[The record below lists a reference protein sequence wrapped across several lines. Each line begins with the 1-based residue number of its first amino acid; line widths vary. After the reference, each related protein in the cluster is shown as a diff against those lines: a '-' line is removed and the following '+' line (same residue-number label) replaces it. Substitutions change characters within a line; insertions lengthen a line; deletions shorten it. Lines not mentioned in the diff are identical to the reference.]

1 MQSAPNKPR
10 PARET
15 AAPELVASYLERVG
29 RKKLL
34 APEEEIDLGRRVRAG
49 DETARIEL
57 IERNLRLVVSVAK
70 RYSGMGLPFEDLIQ
84 EGNIGLMK
92 AVEKFDPERGYRFSI
107 YATWWIRQAIG
118 RAVADKGR
126 TIRLPVHAYEKLARL
141 RRANAELAMELGRK
155 PTNEETA
162 RCLGWRAREVKF
174 ILESS
179 QNSISLNR
187 PAGSEEGNSE
197 LGYFVEDEDAS
208 ERLEAVAD
216 RVEVRRLWDALVQL
230 PERERRVLVRR
241 YGLDGRERA
250 TLRELAEELAL
261 SRERIRQLQ
270 RTLWIRTQPPW
281 RRTGGRN
288 EGLSTEIP
296 RQKWILRDRHEA
308 GSLLAE
314 RLSGYRDQKPI
325 VLALTRRGVVVG
337 YEVARALGAPLDVV
351 VARKLES
358 AGTPGAGRWGHRAK
372 GCACTQRGRSRV
384 ARHL

>member
-1 MQSAPNKPR
+1 MQSAPYKPR

-29 RKKLL
+29 KKKLL
-34 APEEEIDLGRRVRAG
+34 APEEEIELGRRVRAG
-49 DETARIEL
+49 VEAARIEL

-92 AVEKFDPERGYRFSI
+92 AVDRFDPERGYRYST

-118 RAVADKGR
+118 RALADKAR
-126 TIRLPVHAYEKLARL
+126 SIRLPVHAYEKLARL

-162 RCLGWRAREVKF
+162 RRLGWRAREVRF

-197 LGYFVEDEDAS
+197 LGDFVEDEDAS

-216 RVEVRRLWDALVQL
+216 RVEVRRLWDALVRL

-270 RTLWIRTQPPW
+270 RMAELTLKIRTQLPVAAN
-281 RRTGGRN
+281 RRTG
-288 EGLSTEIP
+288 
-296 RQKWILRDRHEA
+296 
-308 GSLLAE
+308 
-314 RLSGYRDQKPI
+314 
-325 VLALTRRGVVVG
+325 
-337 YEVARALGAPLDVV
+337 
-351 VARKLES
+351 
-358 AGTPGAGRWGHRAK
+358 
-372 GCACTQRGRSRV
+372 
-384 ARHL
+384 

>member
-1 MQSAPNKPR
+1 MQSAPYEPR

-29 RKKLL
+29 RRKLL
-34 APEEEIDLGRRVRAG
+34 APEEEIDLGRRVRPGNEA
-49 DETARIEL
+49 ARIEL
-57 IERNLRLVVSVAK
+57 TERNLRLVVSVAK
-70 RYSGMGLPFEDLIQ
+70 KYSGMGLPFEDLIQ

-92 AVEKFDPERGYRFSI
+92 AVDKFEPERGYRFST

-141 RRANAELAMELGRK
+141 RRANAELAMELRREL
-155 PTNEETA
+155 TNEETA
-162 RCLGWRAREVKF
+162 RRLGWSAREVRF
-174 ILESS
+174 ILESG
-179 QNSISLNR
+179 QNSTSLNR

-197 LGYFVEDEDAS
+197 LGDFVEDEDAS

-270 RTLWIRTQPPW
+270 RTAELTLRIRTQLPVAAN
-281 RRTGGRN
+281 RR
-288 EGLSTEIP
+288 
-296 RQKWILRDRHEA
+296 A
-308 GSLLAE
+308 G
-314 RLSGYRDQKPI
+314 
-325 VLALTRRGVVVG
+325 
-337 YEVARALGAPLDVV
+337 
-351 VARKLES
+351 
-358 AGTPGAGRWGHRAK
+358 
-372 GCACTQRGRSRV
+372 
-384 ARHL
+384 

>member
-1 MQSAPNKPR
+1 MQSAPYKPR

-29 RKKLL
+29 KKKLL
-34 APEEEIDLGRRVRAG
+34 APEEEIELGRRVRAG
-49 DETARIEL
+49 DEMARIEL

-92 AVEKFDPERGYRFSI
+92 AVEKFGPERGYRFST

-141 RRANAELAMELGRK
+141 RHAHAELAMDLGRK

-162 RCLGWRAREVKF
+162 RRLGWSASEVRF
-174 ILESS
+174 ILQCG
-179 QNSISLNR
+179 QNSIILNR
-187 PAGSEEGNSE
+187 PVGSEDGVSE

-208 ERLEAVAD
+208 ERLEAVAY

-241 YGLDGRERA
+241 YGLDGKERG

-270 RTLWIRTQPPW
+270 RTAESTLRIRTQLPVAAN
-281 RRTGGRN
+281 RR
-288 EGLSTEIP
+288 
-296 RQKWILRDRHEA
+296 
-308 GSLLAE
+308 
-314 RLSGYRDQKPI
+314 
-325 VLALTRRGVVVG
+325 VG
-337 YEVARALGAPLDVV
+337 
-351 VARKLES
+351 
-358 AGTPGAGRWGHRAK
+358 
-372 GCACTQRGRSRV
+372 
-384 ARHL
+384 